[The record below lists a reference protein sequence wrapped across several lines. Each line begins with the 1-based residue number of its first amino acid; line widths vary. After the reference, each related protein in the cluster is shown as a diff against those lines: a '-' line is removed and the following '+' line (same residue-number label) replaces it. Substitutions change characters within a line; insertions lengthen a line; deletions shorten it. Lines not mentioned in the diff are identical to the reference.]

1 MPMQATLVTKQDL
14 AVLRAEFRSELVKLA
29 ADLRVEI
36 AKQIGEVGKEIA
48 GVARQMYVAML
59 GHTAVLLGFFYF
71 FLVELR

>member
-59 GHTAVLLGFFYF
+59 GQTAVLLGFFYF